1 MRRHLISDYF
11 IGDYKRDSWN
21 LYHGAELVVKFRP
34 APMVLNPTNLSNT
47 QIISLLSNKLVA
59 KALATADELDAIYDY
74 RTNISVQD
82 GESYRR
88 IVYATLQLEETAR
101 EIEDFRLDLAAYGM
115 MNGVNARV
123 MAAAKKI
130 LSYRYRYFK
139 LFKAM
144 KKRVSKSPLT
154 DMYKLL
160 SVIKKF
166 REEVKSCQE
175 HSAIRGCR

>member
-1 MRRHLISDYF
+1 
-11 IGDYKRDSWN
+11 
-21 LYHGAELVVKFRP
+21 
-34 APMVLNPTNLSNT
+34 
-47 QIISLLSNKLVA
+47 
-59 KALATADELDAIYDY
+59 
-74 RTNISVQD
+74 
-82 GESYRR
+82 
-88 IVYATLQLEETAR
+88 
-101 EIEDFRLDLAAYGM
+101 M
-115 MNGVNARV
+115 MNGVNAQV

-144 KKRVSKSPLT
+144 KKKVSKSPLT

-160 SVIKKF
+160 SVIKRF